1 MKKVLLVVVLLCV
14 ITALI
19 FVPQIVSAAQY
30 TQYIKSGISAFPA
43 DYQEKLKALSQKY
56 PNWNFQAYYTGI
68 DWNELIEKERG
79 NEDIN
84 DPNTIHRNRVNVNSD
99 LSWKHCDFEANGY
112 ACASD
117 AIVAYY
123 LDPRN
128 FLNEQNIFQFVESSY
143 NEKQQTVET
152 IQKTVEGT
160 FLDTTITCK
169 DFNGNDVTMSYAEM
183 IVEAAKQS
191 NVSAFYIKSKIVQ
204 EVGVNGSGSV
214 SGTYPGYEGYYNFYN
229 YGAHDTGDPIANGL
243 AYAKDQGWD
252 SQYKAIIGGAKLIAT
267 DYINAGQNTAY
278 FNKWDVVGTK
288 ILKDGESQV
297 VNEENLFWHQYMTN
311 IQDPTNQSYSNY
323 ELYKDIL
330 NNQITFIIP
339 VYNNMP
345 ESNPQPHDIKLE
357 SISLYTTELNL
368 QVGEEATTKTGWI
381 GAAYTPSNATDK
393 VLYWSSSNENVA
405 KVSEGT
411 VTAVGEGTAT
421 ITARSRDG
429 NKTATCT
436 VTVTKID
443 KALQSIKMNQESIEL
458 DVGDEG
464 WVGVTYNP
472 SDASDKVLYWT
483 SNNTNIATVSEGTIK
498 AIGRGTATLTATSR
512 DGSKT
517 ATCKVTVNDPNFIEL
532 QSITMNSTMKLKV
545 GETGWL
551 GVTYNPS
558 NASDK
563 VLYWTSSN
571 ENVAKVSEGTV
582 TAVGEGTATITA
594 TSRDGN
600 KTAECKLTVN
610 SKDFVDLES
619 ITMDSTMKLKPG
631 ETGWL
636 GVTYNPSN
644 ATDKVLYWTSSDEKV
659 AKVSEGTVTAVGE
672 GTATL
677 TATSRDGGKTAT
689 CIVTVDNGIVELES
703 ISLKT
708 TSLTMKPGESTTIYV
723 TYNPSN
729 VTDKVLYWKSSN
741 ENVARVSEG
750 NVTAVGAGTA
760 TITATSRDGGKT
772 ATCTVT
778 VGDGTI
784 SLQSLSLKT
793 TSLTMK
799 PGESTTIYAVYNP
812 SNVTDKVLYWSSSNT
827 NVARVSEGNVTAI
840 GNGTAT
846 ITATSRDGG
855 KTATCTVTV
864 GNGTVSLQK
873 LTLNS
878 SMEILTKGSSKTI
891 YATYNPSNVTDKVLY
906 WSSSNTNVARV
917 SEGNVTAVGNGITTI
932 TATSRDGG
940 KTASCQIIV
949 VDKNTEMK
957 SISLKTTNLTMNR
970 GESAVIYATYNP
982 SNVTDK
988 VIYWV
993 SSNTNVA
1000 RVSEG
1005 TVTAVGKGTATITA
1019 ITKDGG
1025 KVATCEITVSN

>member
-84 DPNTIHRNRVNVNSD
+84 DPNTIHRNRVNANSD

-169 DFNGNDVTMSYAEM
+169 DFNGNDVTMSYAQM

-278 FNKWDVVGTK
+278 FNKWDVVGNK
-288 ILKDGESQV
+288 ILKDGECQV

-368 QVGEEATTKTGWI
+368 QVGEQATTKTGWI

-421 ITARSRDG
+421 ITARSRDE
-429 NKTATCT
+429 NKTATCK

-472 SDASDKVLYWT
+472 SDASDKVLYWK
-483 SNNTNIATVSEGTIK
+483 SSNTNVATVSEGTIK

-512 DGSKT
+512 DGS
-517 ATCKVTVNDPNFIEL
+517 
-532 QSITMNSTMKLKV
+532 
-545 GETGWL
+545 
-551 GVTYNPS
+551 
-558 NASDK
+558 
-563 VLYWTSSN
+563 
-571 ENVAKVSEGTV
+571 
-582 TAVGEGTATITA
+582 
-594 TSRDGN
+594 

-644 ATDKVLYWTSSDEKV
+644 ATDKVLYWTSSNEKV

-689 CIVTVDNGIVELES
+689 CKVTVDNGIVELES

-750 NVTAVGAGTA
+750 NVTAVGTGTA
-760 TITATSRDGGKT
+760 TITATSNDGGKT

-812 SNVTDKVLYWSSSNT
+812 SNVTDKVLYWKSSNE

-840 GNGTAT
+840 GNGTAI

>member
-169 DFNGNDVTMSYAEM
+169 DFNGNDVTMSYAQM

-252 SQYKAIIGGAKLIAT
+252 SQYKAIIGGANLIGKQ
-267 DYINAGQNTAY
+267 YIEAGQNTAY

-368 QVGEEATTKTGWI
+368 QVGEQATTKTGWI

-393 VLYWSSSNENVA
+393 VLYWS
-405 KVSEGT
+405 
-411 VTAVGEGTAT
+411 
-421 ITARSRDG
+421 
-429 NKTATCT
+429 
-436 VTVTKID
+436 
-443 KALQSIKMNQESIEL
+443 
-458 DVGDEG
+458 
-464 WVGVTYNP
+464 
-472 SDASDKVLYWT
+472 
-483 SNNTNIATVSEGTIK
+483 
-498 AIGRGTATLTATSR
+498 
-512 DGSKT
+512 
-517 ATCKVTVNDPNFIEL
+517 
-532 QSITMNSTMKLKV
+532 
-545 GETGWL
+545 
-551 GVTYNPS
+551 
-558 NASDK
+558 
-563 VLYWTSSN
+563 SSN

-631 ETGWL
+631 EIGWL

-689 CIVTVDNGIVELES
+689 CVVTVDNGIVELES

-772 ATCTVT
+772 ATCKVT
-778 VGDGTI
+778 VGDGTVL
-784 SLQSLSLKT
+784 LQSLSLKT

-917 SEGNVTAVGNGITTI
+917 SEGNVTAVENGITTI

-957 SISLKTTNLTMNR
+957 NISLKTTNLTMNR

>member
-14 ITALI
+14 VTALI
-19 FVPQIVSAAQY
+19 FMPYIVNAAQY
-30 TQYIKSGISAFPA
+30 AQYVKSGISAFPE
-43 DYQEKLKALSQKY
+43 DYQQKLKVLAEKY

-68 DWNELIEKERG
+68 NWDELIEKERG
-79 NEDIN
+79 DES
-84 DPNTIHRNRVNVNSD
+84 IHRNRVHVSSE
-99 LSWKHCDFEANGY
+99 LSWKHCDFEDDNEY

-128 FLNEQNIFQFVESSY
+128 FLNEKNIFQFVESSY
-143 NEKQQTVET
+143 NEKQQTVEV
-152 IQKTVEGT
+152 IQKSVKGT
-160 FLDTTITCK
+160 FLDKTITCK
-169 DFNGNDVTMSYAEM
+169 DFNGNDITMSYAQM

-191 NVSAFYIKSKIVQ
+191 NISAFYIKSKIIQ
-204 EVGVNGSGSV
+204 EVGVNGSDSV
-214 SGTYPGYEGYYNFYN
+214 SGTYAGYEGYYNFFN
-229 YGAHDTGDPIANGL
+229 YGAYDTGDPIANGL
-243 AYAKDQGWD
+243 AYAKEQGWD
-252 SQYKAIIGGAKLIAT
+252 SQYKAIIGGAKLIGKK
-267 DYINAGQNTAY
+267 YIEAGQNTAY

-288 ILKDGESQV
+288 ILKDGQSQV
-297 VNEENLFWHQYMTN
+297 VDEDDLFWHQYMTN
-311 IQDPTNQSYSNY
+311 VQDPTNQSYSNY
-323 ELYKDIL
+323 DLYKDSL
-330 NNQITFIIP
+330 DNEITFIIP
-339 VYNNMP
+339 VYNDMP
-345 ESNPQPHDIKLE
+345 ESNPQPHDIKLQ

-368 QVGEEATTKTGWI
+368 QVGEQATTKTGYI
-381 GAAYTPSNATDK
+381 GAAYTPSNVTDK
-393 VLYWSSSNENVA
+393 VLYWTSSNEKVA
-405 KVSEGT
+405 KVSEGN

-421 ITARSRDG
+421 ITATSRDG
-429 NKTATCT
+429 GKTATCK
-436 VTVTKID
+436 VIVTKID
-443 KALQSIKMNQESIEL
+443 KALQSIKMNQQNIEL
-458 DVGDEG
+458 DVGEEG

-472 SDASDKVLYWT
+472 SDASDKVLTWKS
-483 SNNTNIATVSEGTIK
+483 SNEKVATVSEGTIK
-498 AIGRGTATLTATSR
+498 AVGRGTATLTATSR
-512 DGSKT
+512 DGGKT
-517 ATCKVTVNDPNFIEL
+517 ATCKVTVNDPDFIGLE
-532 QSITMNSTMKLKV
+532 SITMNSTMKLKV

-551 GVTYNPS
+551 GVTYHPS
-558 NASDK
+558 NATDK
-563 VLYWTSSN
+563 VLYWKSSN
-571 ENVAKVSEGTV
+571 EKVATVSEGTIK
-582 TAVGEGTATITA
+582 AVGEGTATITA

-619 ITMDSTMKLKPG
+619 ITMNNTLDLKPG

-644 ATDKVLYWTSSDEKV
+644 ATDKVLYWKSSNEKV
-659 AKVSEGTVTAVGE
+659 ATVSEGTVKAMGE

-689 CIVTVDNGIVELES
+689 CKVTVDNGIVELES

-708 TSLTMKPGESTTIYV
+708 TNLTMKQGERAVIYA

-729 VTDKVLYWKSSN
+729 VTDKVLYWSSSN
-741 ENVARVSEG
+741 TKVATVSEG
-750 NVTAVGAGTA
+750 VVTAVGNGTA

-772 ATCTVT
+772 ATCKVT
-778 VGDGTI
+778 VGNGTI
-784 SLQSLSLKT
+784 SLESLSLKT
-793 TSLTMK
+793 TNLTMNK
-799 PGESTTIYAVYNP
+799 GEKTTIYAVYNP

-827 NVARVSEGNVTAI
+827 KVATVSEGVVTAV

-855 KTATCTVTV
+855 KTATCKVTV
-864 GNGTVSLQK
+864 GNGTTVKLEK

-878 SMEILTKGSSKTI
+878 TMEILTKGSSKTI

-906 WSSSNTNVARV
+906 WKSSNTSVAKV
-917 SEGNVTAVGNGITTI
+917 SEGNVTAVGTGVATI

-949 VDKNTEMK
+949 VDKNTQMK
-957 SISLKTTNLTMNR
+957 GISLKTTEKTMKK
-970 GESAVIYATYNP
+970 GEKTVIYATYNP

-993 SSNTNVA
+993 SSNENVA
-1000 RVSEG
+1000 KVSEG

-1025 KVATCEITVSN
+1025 KKATCKITVNN